1 MLGRFIMEDQIRG
14 KGSNPL
20 VNIIRGGS
28 NMLAILIRG
37 IESASRFDPPGSKT
51 ARINFSVTSTPRTGA
66 AAAAGVTVNL
76 GWTILQTRPDQTK
89 IQTSLYACA

>member
-51 ARINFSVTSTPRTGA
+51 ARINFSVTPATARGLNT
-66 AAAAGVTVNL
+66 
-76 GWTILQTRPDQTK
+76 
-89 IQTSLYACA
+89 

>member
-28 NMLAILIRG
+28 NMLGTIIYSKKSVVKMFRFPVDLEHKRLG
-37 IESASRFDPPGSKT
+37 ESYETKKK
-51 ARINFSVTSTPRTGA
+51 A
-66 AAAAGVTVNL
+66 A
-76 GWTILQTRPDQTK
+76 
-89 IQTSLYACA
+89 